1 MASWRRVAIGL
12 GIIAAVVMDPGVAI
26 AHPLGDFTVNTAAAI
41 EIGSN
46 AIRVEYVVDMAEV
59 PTFEERMTIDA
70 DGDGTMTAAE
80 RAAWAHRAATEV
92 LANLDVSV
100 DGQPAQ
106 LELTTASMTLQP
118 GQAGLDTLRLSAT
131 YAGTVPSAGTLSFDD
146 ANYDGRL
153 GWREVTAAGAATR
166 IVRSTVPSTSP
177 SRHLT
182 AYPDDLIESP
192 LDVTSATVEY
202 APGEGTL
209 PGATPPE
216 SRNETGLALTGDGFT
231 ALATRQGTGLMLVAV
246 LLAIAFGALHSLGP
260 GHGKTIMAAY
270 LVGSGGRIR
279 HAVGVAAAIAAMH
292 TASVLALGLIVLS
305 AQRVFPP
312 EVVYPWLA
320 LVSGVIALTL
330 GTTLLITRVRARRPS
345 GESTHGHT
353 HLTAPGWSR
362 GGMAGLAL
370 AGGILPSPT
379 ALLVL
384 LGSVALG
391 RTAFG
396 LALIA
401 GFSVGL
407 AVALIGVG
415 VLTLRT
421 RDLVVRR
428 SSTWLG
434 RVIPVVSAAIVVV
447 LGGALTFRGFTQI

>member
-1 MASWRRVAIGL
+1 MSSSR
-12 GIIAAVVMDPGVAI
+12 
-26 AHPLGDFTVNTAAAI
+26 F
-41 EIGSN
+41 
-46 AIRVEYVVDMAEV
+46 
-59 PTFEERMTIDA
+59 
-70 DGDGTMTAAE
+70 
-80 RAAWAHRAATEV
+80 
-92 LANLDVSV
+92 
-100 DGQPAQ
+100 
-106 LELTTASMTLQP
+106 
-118 GQAGLDTLRLSAT
+118 SAT
-131 YAGTVPSAGTLSFDD
+131 YAATVPSAGTLSFNDG
-146 ANYDGRL
+146 NYDGRL
-153 GWREVTAAGAATR
+153 GWREVTAAGGATN

-182 AYPDDLIESP
+182 AYPDDLLESP

-216 SRNETGLALTGDGFT
+216 SRNESGLALTGDGFT
-231 ALATRQGTGLMLVAV
+231 ALATRQGTGLMVVAV

-260 GHGKTIMAAY
+260 GHGKTVMAAY

-279 HAVGVAAAIAAMH
+279 HSVGVAAAIAAMH

-330 GTTLLITRVRARRPS
+330 GTTLLISRVRARRAS
-345 GESTHGHT
+345 AESTHGHT
-353 HLTAPGWSR
+353 HLIEPGWSR
-362 GGMAGLAL
+362 GRMAGLAL

-407 AVALIGVG
+407 AVALIGIG

-434 RVIPVVSAAIVVV
+434 RLIPVVSAAIVVV
-447 LGGALTFRGFTQI
+447 LGAALTFGGLTQI